1 MAQEH
6 LSEPQPRN
14 GAGNAALTLGIIAA
28 VFVFVPILG
37 MYVALPC
44 ALVALVCG
52 LIGYQ
57 RAEEGVASNK
67 YSALVGGILG
77 MLATVTE
84 IVFVAA
90 AIGPVG

>member
-6 LSEPQPRN
+6 LSEHRPRN
-14 GAGNAALTLGIIAA
+14 GAGTAALTLGIIAA
-28 VFVFVPILG
+28 VFVFVPIVG

-44 ALVALVCG
+44 APVALVCG
-52 LIGYQ
+52 LIGYL
-57 RAEEGVASNK
+57 RAEEGTASNK
-67 YSALVGGILG
+67 KTAVAGAVLG
-77 MLATVTE
+77 LLATVTE